1 MKGLLLKDFYT
12 IWKAGRIFII
22 LYIFIAA
29 VSGMNLQ
36 NGWSY
41 MGFWMVMMDA
51 QTLSTFSYDHSCNW
65 NRFALTMPVT
75 RKDVVQSK
83 FLLQLLIVFGSMLA
97 YLVLAALVSLVLRT
111 FEVKAFCNM
120 LLAAWLVF
128 WVVLLMGSV
137 STPAAV
143 PVSAGIRAADLHFGL
158 CDSGVCFHGCRQH
171 FRSGNSGQSCR
182 PACGVFRNAAAG
194 GDCHTHTVPGGLRTV
209 LFLQLP
215 CLSEERSDI
224 TGKER
229 FA

>member
-120 LLAAWLVF
+120 PSCLRRFPQCCCRRRLPYPYCPWWSPDCAI
-128 WVVLLMGSV
+128 S
-137 STPAAV
+137 SAAV
-143 PVSAGIRAADLHFGL
+143 S
-158 CDSGVCFHGCRQH
+158 
-171 FRSGNSGQSCR
+171 FRR
-182 PACGVFRNAAAG
+182 K
-194 GDCHTHTVPGGLRTV
+194 
-209 LFLQLP
+209 
-215 CLSEERSDI
+215 I
-224 TGKER
+224 
-229 FA
+229 

>member
-97 YLVLAALVSLVLRT
+97 YLVLAALVSLVW
-111 FEVKAFCNM
+111 C
-120 LLAAWLVF
+120 
-128 WVVLLMGSV
+128 
-137 STPAAV
+137 
-143 PVSAGIRAADLHFGL
+143 
-158 CDSGVCFHGCRQH
+158 
-171 FRSGNSGQSCR
+171 
-182 PACGVFRNAAAG
+182 CGR
-194 GDCHTHTVPGGLRTV
+194 LKSR
-209 LFLQLP
+209 
-215 CLSEERSDI
+215 
-224 TGKER
+224 R
-229 FA
+229 FAICCLPHGSCSGSCCSWAVFPHCCCSGFRRNTCG

>member
-97 YLVLAALVSLVLRT
+97 YLGRAAHGQRFHT
-111 FEVKAFCNM
+111 
-120 LLAAWLVF
+120 
-128 WVVLLMGSV
+128 
-137 STPAAV
+137 AAV

>member
-12 IWKAGRIFII
+12 IWKVRTNFYYSVH
-22 LYIFIAA
+22 LYRSRFRHESPERL
-29 VSGMNLQ
+29 VLH
-36 NGWSY
+36 
-41 MGFWMVMMDA
+41 GFWMVMMDA

-128 WVVLLMGSV
+128 WVVLLM
-137 STPAAV
+137 AAF
-143 PVSAGIRAADLHFGL
+143 PHCCCSGFRRIRAVVLVYFGL
-158 CDSGVCFHGCRQH
+158 CDSGV
-171 FRSGNSGQSCR
+171 
-182 PACGVFRNAAAG
+182 
-194 GDCHTHTVPGGLRTV
+194 
-209 LFLQLP
+209 
-215 CLSEERSDI
+215 
-224 TGKER
+224 
-229 FA
+229 